1 MWTQAQTHDGLTTLL
16 KTNVEKGVTFFEP
29 NLHYTL
35 KGIKGLFMCFASI
48 HFSFWQLLLCKIKSP
63 LTRINF
69 RYLTFHCLYGNYV
82 FVFGNSIRTQL
93 EPQPVGRDQK
103 RICLFYW
110 LLFWPLKCNSGRYI
124 YKDTLNAKARAGREM
139 RPSPDPANLTYIAF
153 RRKKTQARLR

>member
-1 MWTQAQTHDGLTTLL
+1 MWEKKLLLLNKLT
-16 KTNVEKGVTFFEP
+16 
-29 NLHYTL
+29 LHPKRNKRSFHVFCL
-35 KGIKGLFMCFASI
+35 I
-48 HFSFWQLLLCKIKSP
+48 HFSVWQLVLCKIKSP

-82 FVFGNSIRTQL
+82 FVFENSIRTQL

-110 LLFWPLKCNSGRYI
+110 LLFWPLKCNSGSYI

-139 RPSPDPANLTYIAF
+139 RSSAGPANLTYIAF
-153 RRKKTQARLR
+153 RRKKTKARLR